1 MAAENNSG
9 AEPVSKVD
17 DLIFR
22 YSVLSD
28 ADRRQF
34 DRKYASFRAVRRQF
48 GGVFERMRQQRTPR
62 QAEATEKAK

>member
-9 AEPVSKVD
+9 AAPASKVD

-28 ADRRQF
+28 EERRQF

-48 GGVFERMRQQRTPR
+48 GGVFDRMRAQRPAK
-62 QAEATEKAK
+62 QPDATEKAK